1 MTSAFF
7 SCLDV
12 LACKLMNR
20 FSAHDELF
28 FMSVLFSEK
37 RGQLSSERLLKVLFP
52 AIDKNRHFRNN
63 KN

>member
-1 MTSAFF
+1 
-7 SCLDV
+7 
-12 LACKLMNR
+12 MNR

-28 FMSVLFSEK
+28 FMSVLLSEK